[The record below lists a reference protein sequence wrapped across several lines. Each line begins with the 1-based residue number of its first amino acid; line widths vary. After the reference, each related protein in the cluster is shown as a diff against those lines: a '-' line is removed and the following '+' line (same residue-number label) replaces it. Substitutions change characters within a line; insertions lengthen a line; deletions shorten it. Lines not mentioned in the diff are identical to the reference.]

1 MATVQEKVQAQY
13 EKWVYPEPVAD
24 LTVPGPNTR
33 RDLGDPQT
41 NWLTY
46 WPAEPFR
53 DDLDILVAGC
63 GANAA
68 ARYAFHN
75 RRARVT
81 GIDLSASSLAHERYL
96 QEKHGLT
103 NLTLH
108 QGRLEEIASL
118 GKTFDFIET
127 SGVLHHLPDPTA
139 GLRALKTVLRPD
151 GVIAVMVYGRY
162 GRGRIYQLQDLFQT
176 LGVGQEPADVAFVK
190 QTLRALPEYSDGSDP
205 FRGGSGDL
213 HFDAGIVDTLLHPQD
228 RAYTVQDCLDLTRD
242 AGLAFMGWWNNLMR
256 YPEGQL
262 DVGSE
267 LFRRIASLPDEQI
280 WKAMEVYSGHL
291 SQHMFCVC
299 HPSRAESTYRIDFAT
314 DAFLD
319 YVPVRRSAEMTPPPK
334 GTPPGCIAVHSG
346 KTSAHVL
353 NPVAAALYRQ
363 IDSTKTIR
371 QCADSAGAAL
381 AGQDPVRAARST
393 FLYLWRLGYIFVRLP
408 KAARA

>member
-139 GLRALKTVLRPD
+139 GLRALKTV
-151 GVIAVMVYGRY
+151 
-162 GRGRIYQLQDLFQT
+162 
-176 LGVGQEPADVAFVK
+176 GQELATV
-190 QTLRALPEYSDGSDP
+190 E
-205 FRGGSGDL
+205 GGSARL
-213 HFDAGIVDTLLHPQD
+213 TEHLMQRLRQHPNI
-228 RAYTVQDCLDLTRD
+228 TC
-242 AGLAFMGWWNNLMR
+242 
-256 YPEGQL
+256 
-262 DVGSE
+262 
-267 LFRRIASLPDEQI
+267 
-280 WKAMEVYSGHL
+280 
-291 SQHMFCVC
+291 
-299 HPSRAESTYRIDFAT
+299 
-314 DAFLD
+314 
-319 YVPVRRSAEMTPPPK
+319 
-334 GTPPGCIAVHSG
+334 
-346 KTSAHVL
+346 
-353 NPVAAALYRQ
+353 
-363 IDSTKTIR
+363 
-371 QCADSAGAAL
+371 AGAHSVVSFRPA
-381 AGQDPVRAARST
+381 
-393 FLYLWRLGYIFVRLP
+393 
-408 KAARA
+408 